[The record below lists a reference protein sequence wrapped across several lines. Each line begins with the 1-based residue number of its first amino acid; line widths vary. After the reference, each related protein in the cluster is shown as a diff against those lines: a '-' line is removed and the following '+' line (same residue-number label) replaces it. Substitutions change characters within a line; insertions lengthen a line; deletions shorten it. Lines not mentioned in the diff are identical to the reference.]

1 MNEIAVQT
9 KYLTE
14 AKAEEFLESIRDD
27 GFKVRKILKSGN
39 SIKLKLIHAVNEAKD
54 LHFQW
59 NSSDKLM
66 VLLRGN
72 ASINDFEK
80 KDHNTRIYHKEFKA
94 FKLLVKSDKL
104 SNVDGV
110 SLNLLMQQS
119 DENMVG
125 ALVIEELYSSNIWY
139 IYHVFKDS
147 LICDCYANLNNN
159 FNAEFGS
166 VRFSDITE
174 AFGLES
180 CADDHKF
187 TVRMELVNKETGFQ
201 GIINRC
207 LRGTWSEN
215 N

>member
-1 MNEIAVQT
+1 
-9 KYLTE
+9 
-14 AKAEEFLESIRDD
+14 
-27 GFKVRKILKSGN
+27 
-39 SIKLKLIHAVNEAKD
+39 
-54 LHFQW
+54 
-59 NSSDKLM
+59 
-66 VLLRGN
+66 
-72 ASINDFEK
+72 
-80 KDHNTRIYHKEFKA
+80 
-94 FKLLVKSDKL
+94 
-104 SNVDGV
+104 
-110 SLNLLMQQS
+110 
-119 DENMVG
+119 MVG

-180 CADDHKF
+180 GADDHKF
-187 TVRMELVNKETGFQ
+187 NVRMELVNKETGFQ